1 MKKIVDLW
9 QEVKWK
15 KLRNNRYQN
24 LNNGKIYSVEEY
36 RKLMLDN
43 EKEIQE
49 IFKKADEI
57 VEEAT
62 NETSEVAED
71 GDKQETIQTNRRYKS
86 KKRK

>member
-15 KLRNNRYQN
+15 KLRNDRYQN
-24 LNNGKIYSVEEY
+24 LNNGKIYSAEEY

-49 IFKKADEI
+49 VFKKADEI

-71 GDKQETIQTNRRYKS
+71 GDKQETIQTNRRYKKS
-86 KKRK
+86 KRK